1 MRSPPY
7 GGHGP
12 RKKHPA
18 TRVLTAI
25 IALAAPRASSGFFA
39 PRNLNFPPGA
49 DLRAAR
55 PATSPPAAGRTAPAL
70 LAGRTQT
77 DECEDCVEDGRLGE
91 AEARARL
98 EALFAPEEI
107 WKGSGIVLD
116 LSDRTFSRSTRR
128 AVERE
133 KRLVGRLA
141 DDDADTVIPLLW
153 NVWCSEKGMDAKR
166 EIKQCGAWIN
176 SGDPELLVQA
186 SQRLETLSAQFP
198 NWAEPYNRLATI
210 QFHQKNFEAA
220 QDIYEKALDLKPWH
234 LGALNGML
242 MCHHMAGDAD
252 GTASWARRAIPP
264 AGKFRDRHGRIVH
277 PRKIWV
283 KKMVQEME
291 LRRRC
296 VL

>member
-1 MRSPPY
+1 MR
-7 GGHGP
+7 
-12 RKKHPA
+12 
-18 TRVLTAI
+18 T
-25 IALAAPRASSGFFA
+25 
-39 PRNLNFPPGA
+39 
-49 DLRAAR
+49 
-55 PATSPPAAGRTAPAL
+55 
-70 LAGRTQT
+70 
-77 DECEDCVEDGRLGE
+77 
-91 AEARARL
+91 
-98 EALFAPEEI
+98 
-107 WKGSGIVLD
+107 
-116 LSDRTFSRSTRR
+116 
-128 AVERE
+128 
-133 KRLVGRLA
+133 KRLDFSFFQLA
-141 DDDADTVIPLLW
+141 DDDADAVIPLLW